1 MSHGSAGRPAKR
13 VFVGRENELAALRAA
28 WHSVTSGSARFIAI
42 EGDPGIGKTAL
53 IETLLAEVHAPVV
66 RVTGVQADSLRPWRV
81 LEEITGR
88 LPDIAR
94 GDAAGDGMS
103 AMRRDPQASASFVGQ
118 GLVEAL
124 QAAGD
129 LALLIDDAQWA
140 DRVSMAALQ
149 YAARRVRDDPVL
161 LMLAYRRHGDDSLPE
176 YMTISP
182 GLSKGWRQIFDGE
195 QGLHLA
201 LDGLP
206 PEDLLRLAAANGYPG
221 LSPQGAGRL
230 HESTGGNP
238 GHVLELLGL
247 LPMHSIVTGTG
258 PLPAPRGLAHTITA
272 RLASCSRETRDLVA
286 AAAVLGQRFS
296 VAALREVTGLET
308 TAAPLAEAIDAG
320 LLAEVPG
327 TGGRELAFAQVLTR
341 EVIYADL
348 GRGVRVRLHERCA
361 WLGGP
366 AALQHRIA
374 AADGPDERL
383 AADLQRV
390 ARERMAAQDIPR
402 AAAYLRQALDCSPPG
417 PARLSL
423 VLETVESL
431 LVAGDAVAAREYEGE
446 LAAAPRGPWRDYV
459 LAYQALLDGH
469 IAEAATLFREA
480 LAALDKPGP
489 ADAPRRGAPGPPPTA
504 PWPADLRAR
513 IAAQLAIVG
522 ILTLSYPEMLD
533 YGSAAVAAG
542 SAEPWVSGFA
552 WFAKTVGMTLAGQ
565 GADALGLLADVGE
578 PGDETGLDGLVA
590 RGLIRLWTDDLNG
603 AAEDLHAAVHRATR
617 GEALRVSQALGFL
630 GEVECRRGMLGEGV
644 LFTDLAVGNAEDND
658 RFWDLS
664 ILHALATFPHAAR
677 AEWAEAEYH
686 AAQSATWART
696 FGAPAGLAV
705 AAAAKAAIA
714 QARGDPQRLLA
725 AAIQLET
732 HYDSAEPGTHLFGA
746 ARADALAQ
754 LGRIDEAAEALSRF
768 LTGVARTGRKSAL
781 MSAAR
786 VAAQIAVARG
796 DHDRAQA
803 ECERA
808 AGLAQMIGMPLEA
821 GRVGLVAARCHHLA
835 GRRAAAERA
844 LRAARKRFIMIG
856 ANAYRDLADRRA
868 AELGIMVEDRPD
880 PFKGLTQREQ
890 DIALLV
896 CQGLS
901 NRQIADR
908 LYLSPKTVETHLT
921 RVFAKLNVS
930 ARGDLAG
937 LLDAAD

>member
-1 MSHGSAGRPAKR
+1 VNPKGGAVSHGSTSRPGKN
-13 VFVGRENELAALRAA
+13 VFVGRENEVAALRAA
-28 WHSVTSGSARFIAI
+28 WHAVTSGSARFIAI

-53 IETLLAEVHAPVV
+53 IETLLAEVHAPVI
-66 RVTGVQADSLRPWRV
+66 RVTGVEADSLRPWRV
-81 LEEITGR
+81 LEQVTTR
-88 LPDIAR
+88 LPDSAH
-94 GDAAGDGMS
+94 GNAAGDE
-103 AMRRDPQASASFVGQ
+103 AFPMRKDPQASPSFLGQ
-118 GLVEAL
+118 GLTEAL
-124 QAAGD
+124 QAAGE

-149 YAARRVRDDPVL
+149 YAVRRLRDDPVL
-161 LMLAYRRHGDDSLPE
+161 LIVAYRRHGDDSLPE
-176 YMTISP
+176 YQTVSP
-182 GLSKGWRQIFDGE
+182 GLSKAWRQIFDGE
-195 QGLHLA
+195 RGLHLA

-221 LSPQGAGRL
+221 LSPEGAGRL
-230 HESTGGNP
+230 HEATRGNP

-247 LPMHSIVTGTG
+247 LPMHSIVTGSG

-272 RLASCSRETRDLVA
+272 RLASCSRQTRDLVA

-308 TAAPLAEAIDAG
+308 MAAPLAEAIDAG
-320 LLAEVPG
+320 LLAEMPG
-327 TGGRELAFAQVLTR
+327 MGGRELAFAQVLTR

-348 GRGVRVRLHERCA
+348 SRSVRVRLHERCA
-361 WLGGP
+361 QLGGP

-383 AADLQRV
+383 AADLQR
-390 ARERMAAQDIPR
+390 AAQERMAAQDIPR

-423 VLETVESL
+423 MLATVESL
-431 LVAGDAVAAREYEGE
+431 LVAGDAVAAHEYEGE

-459 LAYQALLDGH
+459 LAYQTLLNGH
-469 IAEAATLFREA
+469 IDEASALFRHA
-480 LAALDKPGP
+480 LAALDKGSPEQAP
-489 ADAPRRGAPGPPPTA
+489 AGPP
-504 PWPADLRAR
+504 DLRAR
-513 IAAQLAIVG
+513 IASQLAIIG
-522 ILTLSYPEMLD
+522 ILTLSYPEMAE

-552 WFAKTVGMTLAGQ
+552 WFAKTVGMTLAGD
-565 GADALGLLADVGE
+565 GAAALALLADVGE
-578 PGDETGLDGLVA
+578 PGDASGLDGLVA
-590 RGLIRLWTDDLNG
+590 RGLIRLWTDDLDG
-603 AAEDLHAAVHRATR
+603 AAQDLRAAVYRATR

-630 GEVECRRGMLGEGV
+630 GEVEYRRGMLGEAV
-644 LFTDLAVGNAEDND
+644 LFTDLAAGNAEDND
-658 RFWDLS
+658 RFWDFS
-664 ILHALATFPHAAR
+664 VLHALATFPHAAR

-696 FGAPAGLAV
+696 FGTSAGLAF

-714 QARGDPQRLLA
+714 QARGDAQRLLA
-725 AAIQLET
+725 AATQIEA
-732 HYDSAEPGTHLFGA
+732 HYDSLEPGTHLFGPA
-746 ARADALAQ
+746 KADALAQ
-754 LGRIDEAAEALSRF
+754 LGRTDEAAESLGRF
-768 LTGVARTGRKSAL
+768 LATAARTGRRSAL

-786 VAAQIAVARG
+786 VGAQIAMARG
-796 DHDRAQA
+796 DYDRAQA

-808 AGLAQMIGMPLEA
+808 GSLALMIGLPLEA
-821 GRVGLVAARCHHLA
+821 GRIGLVAARCHHRA

-844 LRAARKRFIMIG
+844 LRAARKRFMMTG
-856 ANAYRDLADRRA
+856 ANAYRQLADRSA

-901 NRQIADR
+901 NKEIAER

-921 RVFAKLNVS
+921 RVFAKLNVA
-930 ARGDLAG
+930 ARGDLKG
-937 LLDAAD
+937 LLDAAE